1 MQNFSPRQKALF
13 FPQVQDG
20 RGIILRTMT
29 HIARFLQSVKLPVMQ
44 EVAQAL
50 IRTLS
55 DDQAD
60 VASVTKIIGKDP
72 VLTATLLR
80 MANSAMFGLS
90 RSVNTLDNA
99 VSVVGMAHIRARALS
114 ICMANAF
121 AFPTGINR
129 LDFWRSSMVCAGY
142 ARWLAASIGLDEQQ
156 AWLTGMML
164 RLGEIVIAQRMPDVL
179 ERIESVPCGPGERWK
194 RERDLAGFDEGE
206 ISAEIA
212 RRWDFPETVTLALQ
226 SAAQPLAHGNSRLA
240 AVVHLA
246 ALITDQS
253 GGALPSLDNLPIS
266 VVHTLGLNTQKLQSQ
281 IPDAESFSDISM
293 LQS

>member
-1 MQNFSPRQKALF
+1 MVN
-13 FPQVQDG
+13 
-20 RGIILRTMT
+20 
-29 HIARFLQSVKLPVMQ
+29 IASFLQSVKLPVMQ

-50 IRTLS
+50 IRTLN

-60 VASVTKIIGKDP
+60 VAAVTTIIAKDP
-72 VLTATLLR
+72 VLTTTLLR

-121 AFPTGINR
+121 AFPPGINR

-142 ARWLAASIGLDEQQ
+142 ARWLAASIGLDEQE

-179 ERIESVPCGPGERWK
+179 ERVESLPCGPGERWK
-194 RERDLAGFDEGE
+194 RERELAGFDEGE

-212 RRWDFPETVTLALQ
+212 RHWDFPEAVALALRC
-226 SAAQPLAHGNSRLA
+226 AAQPLTNGSSRLA
-240 AVVHLA
+240 AVVHVA
-246 ALITDQS
+246 ALITDQI
-253 GGALPSLDNLPIS
+253 GNAPPSLDNLPVS
-266 VVHTLGLNTQKLQSQ
+266 VVHTLGLNTQKLQLQ
-281 IPDAESFSDISM
+281 IPDAESLSDISM

>member
-1 MQNFSPRQKALF
+1 MS
-13 FPQVQDG
+13 
-20 RGIILRTMT
+20 

-60 VASVTKIIGKDP
+60 VASVTRIIAKDP

-90 RSVNTLDNA
+90 RSVNTLDSA
-99 VSVVGMAHIRARALS
+99 VTVVGMSHIRARALS
-114 ICMANAF
+114 ICMANTF
-121 AFPTGINR
+121 TFPPGMER
-129 LDFWRSSMVCAGY
+129 LDFWRNSMVCAGY
-142 ARWLAASIGLDEQQ
+142 ARWLAASVGMDEQQ

-164 RLGEIVIAQRMPDVL
+164 RLGEVLIVQRVPDIL
-179 ERIESVPCGPGERWK
+179 ERMESSPCASGERWE

-206 ISAEIA
+206 VSAEIA
-212 RRWDFPETVTLALQ
+212 RRWDFPETVALALQ
-226 SAAQPLAHGNSRLA
+226 FAARPLSNGNSRLA

-246 ALITDQS
+246 ALITDQV
-253 GGALPSLDNLPIS
+253 GGTPPSLDHLPIS
-266 VVHTLGLNTQKLQSQ
+266 VVHALGLDTQKLQLR

-293 LQS
+293 LQG